1 MLLTTFLICISVI
14 LQLPSEIDV
23 HEMPLIY
30 FKVGEL
36 DMNFDPMLF
45 NWLVY
50 VPEINKQKE
59 VKKKISTSDLAF
71 FR

>member
-1 MLLTTFLICISVI
+1 MYCLLYIPAI
-14 LQLPSEIDV
+14 LQLPDKIDAND
-23 HEMPLIY
+23 MPLIY
-30 FKVGEL
+30 FKVGQL

-45 NWLVY
+45 DWLIY
-50 VPEINKQKE
+50 VPEIYKQKE